1 MQRSRG
7 LNAKGKLP
15 ALPKRKQEFFDIA
28 GIPVTK
34 TAGFAAPPVVSERST
49 QLTAL
54 ESSNATI
61 YDSMMNNYSSLCA
74 SHAGGVARAGW
85 EALYLSEIVMSLLA
99 CLTKMYSAYGKY
111 FN

>member
-1 MQRSRG
+1 
-7 LNAKGKLP
+7 
-15 ALPKRKQEFFDIA
+15 
-28 GIPVTK
+28 
-34 TAGFAAPPVVSERST
+34 
-49 QLTAL
+49 
-54 ESSNATI
+54 
-61 YDSMMNNYSSLCA
+61 MMNNKYFVSA

>member
-1 MQRSRG
+1 MPRASYRPYPNSSSKRSLTLWVPTTKSAG
-7 LNAKGKLP
+7 L
-15 ALPKRKQEFFDIA
+15 R
-28 GIPVTK
+28 
-34 TAGFAAPPVVSERST
+34 APPVASERA

-99 CLTKMYSAYGKY
+99 CLTKMYSAYGKL
-111 FN
+111 